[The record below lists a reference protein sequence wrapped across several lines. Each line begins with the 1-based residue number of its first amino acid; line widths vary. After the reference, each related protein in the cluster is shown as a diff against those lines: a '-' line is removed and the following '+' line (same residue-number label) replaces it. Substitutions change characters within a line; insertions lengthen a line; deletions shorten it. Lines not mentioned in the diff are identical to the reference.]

1 MVKIKNIINF
11 LEKKNLKIQFTGQKD
26 DMIEGFSSLY
36 NYKPQTITWCK
47 NANIME
53 NDAKERYKLL
63 LAPEYR
69 EDLCDNCIVT
79 DSPKSV
85 FFFIIEEFFF
95 TESKLPD
102 RGAGTYISED
112 VEIGKNVKIGHN
124 CVISGKIKIGDN
136 TIIYNNVN
144 IISSVNIGCNCTIQS
159 GAIIGHDD
167 YSYVE
172 DENHKKKMIKHYGG
186 VEIEDD
192 VLIGPACV
200 INRGTID
207 NSVIKEGCKI
217 DAQCLISHNAYLG
230 KNSSLVCG
238 AKIYGSVKTGDNLYI
253 ASAMIKN
260 QVEVGENVVVG
271 MGSVVLKNIED
282 NTTVIGVPARP
293 LKK

>member
-1 MVKIKNIINF
+1 MKVKNILDF
-11 LEKKNLKIQFTGQKD
+11 LRKEKKAFQFFGDENDT
-26 DMIEGFSSLY
+26 ILGFSSLY

-47 NANIME
+47 NVDILE
-53 NDAKERYKLL
+53 NEAKERYKLL
-63 LAPEYR
+63 VTPKYR
-69 EDLCDNCIVT
+69 DGLCDNCIIT
-79 DSPKSV
+79 ENPKAV
-85 FFFIIEEFFF
+85 FFPVIEEFFF

-102 RGAGTYISED
+102 IGVGTYISED

-124 CVISGKIKIGDN
+124 CVITGKIKIGDN

-144 IISSVNIGCNCTIQS
+144 IINSVSIGCNCTIQS

-172 DENHKKKMIKHYGG
+172 DENHKKQMIKHYGG
-186 VEIEDD
+186 VEIEND

-207 NSVIKEGCKI
+207 NTVIKEGCKI
-217 DAQCLISHNAYLG
+217 DAQCLVSHNAYLG
-230 KNSSLVCG
+230 KNSSLVGG

-260 QVEVGENVVVG
+260 QLEVGENVVVG
-271 MGSVVLKNIED
+271 MGSVVLNNIED
-282 NTTVIGVPARP
+282 NTTVIGVPAKP